1 MSVWAQRVVEP
12 KIIKSGNSLDPYVRE
27 LGAQLNPRMLGVA
40 ARQTHIYLGSP
51 HNWTQGC

>member
-40 ARQTHIYLGSP
+40 ARQTHVYLGSP
-51 HNWTQGC
+51 HN